1 MRRLALGLIAACLFA
16 GQAVGDESAGDA
28 IRAFGLVGTWST
40 DCAKTPIATCN
51 TKDGC
56 GGRTTFEA
64 PASGPPIIWNVVGT
78 LTPGLGRVFET
89 TIDSATRIAD
99 DKIKLM
105 TTQQQSSGVTLA
117 WWRQPGERWEIVL
130 IKAGNK
136 YRTYAAQRDDGKK
149 IAAEDGFMVMPP
161 SDTKYNEM
169 PTNWLRGDKETASLE
184 KCTN

>member
-1 MRRLALGLIAACLFA
+1 MRGLGPGLLVAWLFA
-16 GQAVGDESAGDA
+16 GQASAEESASDA

-64 PASGPPIIWNVVGT
+64 PTSGPPIVWNVLGT
-78 LTPGLGRVFET
+78 PTPGVGRVFET
-89 TIDSATRIAD
+89 TIDSAIRIAD
-99 DKIKLM
+99 DKIRLM
-105 TTQQQSSGVTLA
+105 TTQQQSGGVTLA

-130 IKAGNK
+130 VKAGNK
-136 YRTYAAQRDDGKK
+136 FRTYSAQR
-149 IAAEDGFMVMPP
+149 EDGQKISAKDGYVVMPP
-161 SDTKYNEM
+161 SDTKYDEM
-169 PTNWLRGDKETASLE
+169 PTNWIRGDNETTSLE